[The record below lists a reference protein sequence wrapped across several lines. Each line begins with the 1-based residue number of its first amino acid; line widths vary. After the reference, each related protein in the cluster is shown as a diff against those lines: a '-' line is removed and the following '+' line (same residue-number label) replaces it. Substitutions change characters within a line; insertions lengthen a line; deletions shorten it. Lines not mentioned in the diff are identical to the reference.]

1 MKQNQEAHSKKI
13 QLVRINKKKIAMKK
27 NNIQRNIK
35 DEYSKF
41 PLELAVILDG
51 EIKNDTLRGF
61 SLYGVAKIFKEIE
74 SFQRPYK

>member
-1 MKQNQEAHSKKI
+1 
-13 QLVRINKKKIAMKK
+13 MKK

-41 PLELAVILDG
+41 PLELAMMLDG

>member
-1 MKQNQEAHSKKI
+1 
-13 QLVRINKKKIAMKK
+13 MKK

-41 PLELAVILDG
+41 PLELAVMLDG

-61 SLYGVAKIFKEIE
+61 SLYEVAKIFKEIE

>member
-1 MKQNQEAHSKKI
+1 
-13 QLVRINKKKIAMKK
+13 MKK

-41 PLELAVILDG
+41 PLELAVMLDG

-61 SLYGVAKIFKEIE
+61 SLYEVAKIFKEIE
-74 SFQRPYK
+74 SF